1 MTTFTSAVPARERA
15 YLVRF
20 SAETL
25 ILLAGGVLALVV
37 AAFFLGR
44 KAEQT
49 HRKLWG
55 PRASSHDPGA
65 GRPEPLPEVRFVA
78 PNTAPAPNKGARSR

>member
-1 MTTFTSAVPARERA
+1 MTTVTSAVPALERA

-49 HRKLWG
+49 HQKLWG
-55 PRASSHDPGA
+55 PRAEPGQ
-65 GRPEPLPEVRFVA
+65 GRPEPLPEVRCLPPRSV
-78 PNTAPAPNKGARSR
+78 PAPSKVASSR